1 MGIKLNEP
9 TTPEEH
15 EEADREYQRI
25 VSNQKAWLEDIIRR
39 LRSPIEKRKWENK
52 AKHARTDEEKA
63 IYEAKAASIIVEE
76 PIREGI
82 DGDMDRIF
90 IAAVLRQQVHSF
102 PAKRPRNSGAA
113 KKVREDELLAW
124 QNLIMQGL
132 TKEAAYQEIADLR
145 GVDAETAKKAILRMI
160 KKKKK
165 EGCTTYRLCGSTGW
179 GETELDPNPIG
190 KIQHKKRD

>member
-1 MGIKLNEP
+1 MGLKLNEP

-15 EEADREYQRI
+15 EEADRAHKQAYL
-25 VSNQKAWLEDIIRR
+25 NNKAVLEGVIRR
-39 LRSPIEKRKWENK
+39 LESPTKKRKRENQ

-63 IYEAKAASIIVEE
+63 IYDEIAAGIIVEE
-76 PIREGI
+76 PFREGI
-82 DGDMDRIF
+82 DGEIDRGLTV
-90 IAAVLRQQVHSF
+90 AALRYFVALPF
-102 PAKRPRNSGAA
+102 VKRKRPSGAA